1 MSVDGKTSD
10 PVPGKP
16 NVPDSDE
23 PIPARLDAALFYWRE
38 QRGDR
43 DMPARADIDPL
54 DFPALLPWVMLIDVA
69 HDPVDFSFRLIG
81 TGIVER
87 IERDYTGM
95 SFAELPHMDR
105 DSPIWRQFDSVRVS
119 REPMIGDVP
128 YVGRHHEVRTVMD
141 VKLPL
146 SDGGSRVAMIMSV
159 VQFAGAG

>member
-1 MSVDGKTSD
+1 MSADGEIPD
-10 PVPGKP
+10 PVPGKL
-16 NVPDSDE
+16 NAPDSDA
-23 PIPARLDAALFYWRE
+23 PIPARLDAALYYWRE
-38 QRGDR
+38 RRGDLA
-43 DMPARADIDPL
+43 MPARADIDPL

-95 SFAELPHMDR
+95 SFAEFPHMDR
-105 DSPIWRQFDSVRVS
+105 DSIIWRQYDSVRVS

-128 YVGRHHEVRTVMD
+128 YVGRHHQVRTVKD
-141 VKLPL
+141 IKLPL

-159 VQFAGAG
+159 VQFKGAG